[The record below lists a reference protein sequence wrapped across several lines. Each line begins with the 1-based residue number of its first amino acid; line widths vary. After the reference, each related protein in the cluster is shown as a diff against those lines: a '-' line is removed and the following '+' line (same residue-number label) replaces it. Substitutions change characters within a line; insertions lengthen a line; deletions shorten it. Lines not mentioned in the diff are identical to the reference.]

1 MAKETR
7 HDFTDR
13 VAVVTGG
20 AQGIGLAVAKRLLAG
35 GAQVAIWD
43 MDAPEM
49 ARAATTL
56 AAGDRF
62 LTCPC
67 DQSKWE
73 DVQAAAAATQA
84 AFGKIDILV
93 NNAGIAGPAA
103 PVASYDL
110 TAWRQVIDIDLTGVF
125 HCCRAVVPGM
135 IARNFGRIANVSSVA
150 GKEGNPNAAA
160 YSAAKAGVLA
170 LTKSLGKE
178 LAAHDI
184 AVNALTP
191 SPAKTRILEQLTPE
205 QVAYMLGKVPRG
217 RFVAA
222 EEAAAMIAFMVSDE
236 NSFTTGAT
244 FDLSGGRTTY

>member
-1 MAKETR
+1 MANGTR
-7 HDFTDR
+7 HDFRGR

-20 AQGIGLAVAKRLLAG
+20 AQGIGLAVVRRLLDG
-35 GAQVAIWD
+35 GAAVAIWD
-43 MDAPEM
+43 VDAAETE
-49 ARAATTL
+49 RAAVML
-56 AAGDRF
+56 AAGDR
-62 LTCPC
+62 LTGLRC
-67 DQSKWE
+67 DQSVWE
-73 DVQAAAAATQA
+73 DVRDAAAATEA
-84 AFGKIDILV
+84 AFGRIDILV

-103 PVASYDL
+103 PLALYDL
-110 TAWRQVIDIDLTGVF
+110 AAWRQVIDIDLTGVF

-178 LAAHDI
+178 LAGYDI

-191 SPAKTRILEQLTPE
+191 SPARTRILDQLTPD
-205 QVAYMLGKVPRG
+205 QVSYMLGKVPRG
-217 RFVAA
+217 RFVAV
-222 EEAAAMIAFMVSDE
+222 EEAAAMIAFMVSGE
-236 NSFTTGAT
+236 NSFATGAT